1 LANAK
6 EEDAISPAVL
16 LQSAATVGRF
26 AGRDM
31 VTNLAAYRF
40 VELAGLKEL
49 REELIAL
56 CKGVGLKGT
65 ILLSE
70 EGVNLFVAGPEGA
83 VSKVMGRLR
92 EIPGL
97 EDFEGKLS
105 ESDDQPFRRMLVRIK
120 KEIISFGIEGVEPG
134 KRTSPKLTAKELK
147 QWLDEGRKI
156 TLLDTRNDY
165 EVKLGTFKGAV
176 VPDIRTFREFPKA
189 VRELP
194 EELKDETVV
203 MFCTGGIRCEKA
215 GPFMEMEGFKNIYQL
230 DGGILKYFEECG
242 GDHYDG
248 ECFVFDQRV
257 GVDPALQETDT
268 AVCYACQAPLTAED
282 QEDVRYVAGETCP
295 YCFVPEP
302 ERMAERIA
310 AAQGKLDAVCEV
322 LPGSVAQENRRP
334 VNVSAKYDRWTLG
347 DLLVD
352 QFPQVSREDWQ
363 GRCDAGRFVSYGGKV
378 RGMDHLVRA
387 GERIL
392 QVFPPAVEPD
402 VAKGIRIVWDDEA
415 VVVVEKPAPLP
426 MHASGRYH
434 RNTLQYLMNQVYG
447 PKYLRPVHR
456 LDANTNGLVLFART
470 RHFCRL
476 LQRQFIEGKVEKIYR
491 VRVQGHP
498 EWDER
503 ICESSISAE
512 PVGPGG
518 RVVDEDGLAARTD
531 FTVKE
536 RCADGTALLEA
547 KLGSG
552 RTNQIRVHLWEMG
565 LPVVGDPC
573 YLPGGKMGDKQTL
586 EVGDAPMEL
595 EAWRL
600 CFSHP
605 ISGER
610 MEFANEHRT
619 LNAQH

>member
-1 LANAK
+1 
-6 EEDAISPAVL
+6 
-16 LQSAATVGRF
+16 
-26 AGRDM
+26 M

-40 VELAGLKEL
+40 VELADLKEL
-49 REELIAL
+49 REELISL
-56 CKGVGLKGT
+56 CKGAGLKGT
-65 ILLSE
+65 ILLSV
-70 EGVNLFVAGPEGA
+70 EGINLFVAGPGDA
-83 VSKVMGRLR
+83 VEKLMRRLR

-97 EDFEGKLS
+97 EDFEGKIS
-105 ESDDQPFRRMLVRIK
+105 ESEDQPFRRMLVRIK
-120 KEIISFGIEGVEPG
+120 KEIISFGVEGVEPG
-134 KRTSPKLTAKELK
+134 KRTSPKLSAKELK

-165 EVKLGTFKGAV
+165 EVKLGTFAGAV

-194 EELKDETVV
+194 EAMKDETVV

-257 GVDPALQETDT
+257 GVDPALRETDT
-268 AVCYACQAPLTAED
+268 AVCYACQAPLDAED
-282 QEDVRYVAGETCP
+282 QEDVRYVAGVTCP
-295 YCFVPEP
+295 HCFVAEP
-302 ERMAERIA
+302 EKMAERISS
-310 AAQGKLDAVCEV
+310 AQEKLDAVCDV

-352 QFPQVSREDWQ
+352 QFPQVSREEWTER
-363 GRCDAGRFVSYGGKV
+363 GDAGRFVSYGGKLW
-378 RGMDHLVRA
+378 GMDHVVRA

-392 QVFPPAVEPD
+392 QIFQPEVEPD

-415 VVVVEKPAPLP
+415 IVVIEKPAPLP

-434 RNTLQYLMNQVYG
+434 RNTLQFLMNQVYE

-456 LDANTNGLVLFART
+456 LDANTRGLVLFART

-476 LQRQFIEGKVEKIYR
+476 LQRQFLEGKVEKIYR

-498 EWDER
+498 GWDEK
-503 ICESSISAE
+503 ICESAISAA
-512 PVGPGG
+512 PVGPGA
-518 RVVDEDGLAARTD
+518 RIVDDENGLAARTD
-531 FTVKE
+531 FSVTE
-536 RCADGTALLEA
+536 RCADGTAWLA
-547 KLGSG
+547 ARLGSG
-552 RTNQIRVHLWEMG
+552 RTNQIRVHLWELG
-565 LPVVGDPC
+565 FPVVGDPC
-573 YLPGGKMGDKQTL
+573 YLLDGGMSGKQTL

-595 EAWRL
+595 EAWKL
-600 CFSHP
+600 VFTHP
-605 ISGER
+605 VSGKR
-610 MEFANEHRT
+610 MEFENGISNIEH
-619 LNAQH
+619 

>member
-1 LANAK
+1 
-6 EEDAISPAVL
+6 
-16 LQSAATVGRF
+16 
-26 AGRDM
+26 M

-65 ILLSE
+65 ILLSV
-70 EGVNLFVAGPEGA
+70 EGINLFVAGSGDA
-83 VSKVMGRLR
+83 VRRLMGRLR

-97 EDFEGKLS
+97 GDFEGKTS
-105 ESDDQPFRRMLVRIK
+105 ESEDQPFRRMLVRIK
-120 KEIISFGIEGVEPG
+120 KEIISFGVEGVEPG
-134 KRTSPKLTAKELK
+134 KRTSPKLSAKELK
-147 QWLDEGRKI
+147 RWLDEGRKV

-165 EVKLGTFKGAV
+165 EVKLGTFAGAV
-176 VPDIRTFREFPKA
+176 VPDIKTFREFPKA

-194 EELKDETVV
+194 EEMKHETVV

-257 GVDPALQETDT
+257 GVDPALRETDT
-268 AVCYACQAPLTAED
+268 AVCYACQAPLDAED
-282 QEDVRYVAGETCP
+282 QEDVRYVAGKTCP
-295 YCFVPEP
+295 YCFVAEP
-302 ERMAERIA
+302 EKMAERIA
-310 AAQGKLDAVCEV
+310 LSQAKLDAVCEV

-334 VNVSAKYDRWTLG
+334 VNVSARYDRWTLG
-347 DLLVD
+347 DMLVD
-352 QFPQVSREDWQ
+352 QFPQVARGEWAE
-363 GRCDAGRFVSYGGKV
+363 RCDAGRFVSYGGKV

-392 QVFPPAVEPD
+392 QVFPPEVEPE

-434 RNTLQYLMNQVYG
+434 RNTLQFLVNQVYE

-456 LDANTNGLVLFART
+456 LDANTRGLVLFART

-476 LQRQFIEGKVEKIYR
+476 LQRQFLEGKVEKIYR
-491 VRVQGHP
+491 VRVHGHP
-498 EWDER
+498 GWEVKT
-503 ICESSISAE
+503 CESAISAK

-518 RVVDEDGLAARTD
+518 RMVDDEDGLAASTD
-531 FTVKE
+531 FSVKE
-536 RCADGTALLEA
+536 RCADGTAWLEA
-547 KLGSG
+547 RLGSG

-565 LPVVGDPC
+565 FPVVGDPC
-573 YLPGGKMGDKQTL
+573 YLLGREMGGKQTL

-595 EAWRL
+595 EAWKL
-600 CFSHP
+600 VFTHP
-605 ISGER
+605 VSGKR
-610 MEFANEHRT
+610 MEFVNGFRHGED
-619 LNAQH
+619 

>member
-1 LANAK
+1 MPSLAASG
-6 EEDAISPAVL
+6 EGMTGE
-16 LQSAATVGRF
+16 
-26 AGRDM
+26 M

-40 VELAGLKEL
+40 VQLTGLKEL
-49 REELIAL
+49 REELLAL
-56 CKGVGLKGT
+56 CKEAGLRGT
-65 ILLSE
+65 ILLSM
-70 EGVNLFVAGPEGA
+70 EGVNLFVAGSAKGIDGLMA
-83 VSKVMGRLR
+83 RLR
-92 EIPGL
+92 QIQGL
-97 EDFEGKLS
+97 ENFVGKVS
-105 ESDDQPFRRMLVRIK
+105 ESEDQPFRRMLVRIK
-120 KEIISFGIEGVEPG
+120 KEIISFGVEGVEPG
-134 KRTSPKLTAKELK
+134 RRTSPKLGAKELK

-194 EELKDETVV
+194 EEMKDETVV

-242 GDHYDG
+242 GEHYEG

-257 GVDPALQETDT
+257 GVDPALRETDT
-268 AVCYACQAPLTAED
+268 AVCYACQAPLDADD
-282 QEDVRYVAGETCP
+282 QEDVRYVAGLTCP
-295 YCFVPEP
+295 YCFKAEP
-302 ERMAERIA
+302 EKMAERIA
-310 AAQGKLDAVCEV
+310 EAQAKLHAVCEV

-334 VNVSAKYDRWTLG
+334 VNVAAKYDRWELG

-352 QFPQVSREDWQ
+352 QFPQISREEWAR
-363 GRCDAGRFVSYGGKV
+363 RCAEGRFVSYGGNP
-378 RGMDHLVRA
+378 RGMDHVVRA

-392 QVFPPAVEPD
+392 QIFPPEVEPE
-402 VAKGIRIVWDDEA
+402 VARGIRIIYDDEA

-434 RNTLQYLMNQVYG
+434 RNTLQYLLNQVYE

-456 LDANTNGLVLFART
+456 LDANTKGLVLFART

-476 LQRQFIEGKVEKIYR
+476 MQRQFLDGEVEKIYR
-491 VRVQGHP
+491 ARVRGWP
-498 EWDER
+498 DWNDK
-503 ICESSISAE
+503 ICEGAISVG

-518 RVVDEDGLAARTD
+518 RVIDEEDGLAARTD
-531 FTVKE
+531 FKVIE
-536 RCADGTALLEA
+536 RCSDGTARLEA

-565 LPVVGDPC
+565 FPIVGDPC
-573 YLPGGKMGDKQTL
+573 YLPERKMSDKQTL
-586 EVGDAPMEL
+586 EVGDPPMEL
-595 EAWRL
+595 EALRL
-600 CFSHP
+600 RFRHP
-605 ISGER
+605 IKGEW
-610 MEFANEHRT
+610 MEFENSHGA
-619 LNAQH
+619 

>member
-1 LANAK
+1 MTG
-6 EEDAISPAVL
+6 E
-16 LQSAATVGRF
+16 
-26 AGRDM
+26 M

-40 VELAGLKEL
+40 VELSGLKEL
-49 REELIAL
+49 REELLAL
-56 CKGVGLKGT
+56 CKGEGLKGT
-65 ILLSE
+65 ILLSV
-70 EGVNLFVAGPEGA
+70 EGVNLFVAGSADGVA
-83 VSKVMGRLR
+83 KLMGRLR

-97 EDFEGKLS
+97 GDFEAKVS
-105 ESDDQPFRRMLVRIK
+105 ESEDQPFRRMLVRIK

-134 KRTSPKLTAKELK
+134 KRTSPKLSAKELK
-147 QWLDEGRKI
+147 QWLDEGRKV

-194 EELKDETVV
+194 EEMKDETVV

-242 GDHYDG
+242 ADHYDG

-268 AVCYACQAPLTAED
+268 AVCYACQAPLNAED

-302 ERMAERIA
+302 EKMAGRIA
-310 AAQGKLDAVCEV
+310 AAQAKLDKVCEV
-322 LPGSVAQENRRP
+322 LPGSVPQENRRP
-334 VNVSAKYDRWTLG
+334 VNVPARYDRWTLG
-347 DLLVD
+347 DLLSD
-352 QFPQVSREDWQ
+352 QFPQVSGNEWER
-363 GRCDAGRFVSYGGKV
+363 RCAEGRFVSYGGKV
-378 RGMDHLVRA
+378 RGIDHVVRA

-392 QVFPPAVEPD
+392 QIFPPEVEPE
-402 VAKGIRIVWDDEA
+402 VAQGIRIVWDDEA
-415 VVVVEKPAPLP
+415 IVVVEKPAPLP

-434 RNTLQYLMNQVYG
+434 RNTLQHLINQVYE
-447 PKYLRPVHR
+447 PKFLRPVHR
-456 LDANTNGLVLFART
+456 LDANTRGLVLFART

-476 LQRQFIEGKVEKIYR
+476 LQRQFLDGKVEKLYR
-491 VRVQGHP
+491 VRVQGSP
-498 EWDER
+498 EWDEK
-503 ICESSISAE
+503 ICESAISAE

-531 FTVKE
+531 FRVLE
-536 RCADGTALLEA
+536 RHGDGTALLEA
-547 KLGSG
+547 RLGSG

-573 YLPGGKMGDKQTL
+573 YLPDGKMGDKQTL
-586 EVGDAPMEL
+586 EVGDPPMEL

-600 CFSHP
+600 CFTHP
-605 ISGER
+605 LSGKR
-610 MEFANEHRT
+610 MEFEHG
-619 LNAQH
+619 A